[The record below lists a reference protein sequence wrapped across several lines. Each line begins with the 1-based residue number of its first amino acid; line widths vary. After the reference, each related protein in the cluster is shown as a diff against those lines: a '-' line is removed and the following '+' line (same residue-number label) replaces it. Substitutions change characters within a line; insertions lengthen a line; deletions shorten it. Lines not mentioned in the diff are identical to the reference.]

1 MSEVWAE
8 AGSFRFTVGMAAG
21 VSAAI
26 IAAVFAG
33 LWVFAHQRRSPGG
46 WTNALGFGLLP
57 AAAVWKAFE
66 SLGAA
71 GGGRPADEPLPLL
84 PWLTEGGAYM
94 PPRIEFVLAVIA
106 FCGVCL
112 WLILRKEKIS
122 GRGEVLL
129 TSLCL
134 WSGIRVV
141 TERLRTDPDRIRQYV
156 YAGLILACLACW
168 TAKRLR
174 RGAGKGRS
182 AADWIAVLICTAMIV
197 LTSEGILSVG
207 SGIGDL
213 AVVFGCAALEVMLT
227 LLCGSDERKADA
239 PKEARPDSGDTIVMK
254 PV

>member
-8 AGSFRFTVGMAAG
+8 AGGVRLTLGMAAG
-21 VSAAI
+21 ACAVIA
-26 IAAVFAG
+26 AAVFAG
-33 LWVFAHQRRSPGG
+33 LWYFAHRKRPPAG
-46 WTNALGFGLLP
+46 WADALGFGLLP
-57 AAAVWKAFE
+57 GVAVWKIFE
-66 SLGAA
+66 SLAA
-71 GGGRPADEPLPLL
+71 ADGGRAADEPLPLL
-84 PWLTEGGAYM
+84 PWVTEGGAYM
-94 PPRIEFVLAVIA
+94 PPRIEFILAVAA
-106 FCGVCL
+106 FCGICL
-112 WLILRKEKIS
+112 WLILKKEEIG

-134 WSGIRVV
+134 WSGIRVF

-168 TAKRLR
+168 TAKRFR
-174 RGAGKGRS
+174 RGARKGRS
-182 AADWIAVLICTAMIV
+182 AGDWTAALICTAMIV

-213 AVVFGCAALEVMLT
+213 AVVFGCAALEVLLT

-239 PKEARPDSGDTIVMK
+239 PKAARPDSGDTIVMK